1 MNVEVWFLDSHVIF
15 VSENTLIHRPC
26 KLNQAS
32 HGRKIIYL
40 LLVAGCLGQ
49 LDQDLEHLEHQ

>member
-1 MNVEVWFLDSHVIF
+1 MNVEAWFLDSHVIF
-15 VSENTLIHRPC
+15 VNKTTLIHWPR

-32 HGRKIIYL
+32 HVKKIIYL

-49 LDQDLEHLEHQ
+49 LDQDLEHLERQ